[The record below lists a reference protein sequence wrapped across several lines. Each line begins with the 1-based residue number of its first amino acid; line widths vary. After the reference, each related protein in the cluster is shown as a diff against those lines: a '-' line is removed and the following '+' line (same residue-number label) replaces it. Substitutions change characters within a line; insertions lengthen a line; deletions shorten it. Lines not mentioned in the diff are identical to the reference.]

1 MTTAPTSDDAAAPT
15 GTSGRHAALL
25 AAYTAHLAEHGRRP
39 GVRALRERARVST
52 DAAATWLK
60 EHAPERRA
68 PEIPAERLAPVLE
81 PLWAAAVDAASQVLQ
96 EDHQATLAAHLESE
110 QQALQDAERAT
121 TQAQQQADRAAEAE
135 SRAEAL
141 TREVVTSQQEAHRAR
156 EQAHEVGEAAA
167 EIRERAQQAIHQAE
181 QAAAVAR
188 AEAAALREALAAVR
202 PTTDPTQEE
211 I

>member
-1 MTTAPTSDDAAAPT
+1 MDAAPASGTSD
-15 GTSGRHAALL
+15 RHAALL
-25 AAYTAHLAEHGRRP
+25 AAYTAHLAEYGRRP

-68 PEIPAERLAPVLE
+68 PELPAERLAPVLA
-81 PLWAAAVDAASQVLQ
+81 PLWAAAVDAATQVLQ
-96 EDHQATLAAHLESE
+96 EDHQATLATHIKSE

-121 TQAQQQADRAAEAE
+121 THAQQQADRAAEAA

-141 TREVVTSQQEAHRAR
+141 SREISTFQQEAHRAR
-156 EQAHEVGEAAA
+156 QQAHEAEKAAA
-167 EIRERAQQAIHQAE
+167 EIRERAQRDIHQAE

-188 AEAAALREALAAVR
+188 GEAAALREALTAVR
-202 PTTDPTQEE
+202 PVTEPTQEKL
-211 I
+211 